1 MNQLIRL
8 GLVTVLINMITA
20 CGSNSDN
27 ASTSSLNDGLV
38 AHYEFE
44 GNANDSSGNKH
55 NGTAHGGVTYTDGVI
70 GKAANFDGDD
80 DWIELEKNLKLIQ
93 KDYTM
98 HVFIKPNDF
107 GSLGYTS
114 AYCASHIFSHR
125 ARTHRNKDSSNSG
138 VLFSIHEGNYCDGTQ
153 NIGSNFIGE
162 DDNAYNIVEYRLE
175 KEVHNKW
182 ISLTIVRKGEDMTLY
197 MDNKIVSTSKV
208 SNQNV
213 KYSNSFPI
221 TSIGTHIVSD
231 YSSSLLF
238 FLYNGKMDDLRIYN
252 RALNQSEVQALY
264 KMGIK

>member
-8 GLVTVLINMITA
+8 SLVIVLINMITA

-27 ASTSSLNDGLV
+27 TSTSSLHDGLV

-55 NGTAHGGVTYTDGVI
+55 NGIAHGGVTYTAGVI
-70 GKAANFDGDD
+70 GKAANFDGID

-107 GSLGYTS
+107 GSLSYTS
-114 AYCASHIFSHR
+114 SSCAGLIFSHR
-125 ARTHRNKDSSNSG
+125 ARHHQYKDPRNSG
-138 VLFSIHEGNYCDGTQ
+138 VSFSIHQGAYCDGTQ
-153 NIGSNFIGE
+153 NIRSIFIGE
-162 DDNAYNIVEYRLE
+162 DDNAYKKVGYRLE

-182 ISLTIVRKGEDMTLY
+182 LSLTIVRKGEDMTLY
-197 MDNKIVSTSKV
+197 IDNKIVSTSKV
-208 SNQNV
+208 SNQNI
-213 KYSNSFPI
+213 KYSNNYPI
-221 TSIGTHIVSD
+221 TSIGTEILSVD
-231 YSSSLLF
+231 YPSQLL

-264 KMGIK
+264 KMGMD